1 MLSKPEHRNSSLAWP
16 SLLVKNIAEE
26 RVEPLC
32 QHPGPLGFSDLIF
45 LDLEGVIRDLS
56 LFYQF
61 LKLWMAIACPF
72 WDCNLGVVTVS
83 GFVLGDGDFF
93 FWCLT
98 SFLTIQSSI
107 SRSLSCSSGLQR
119 VTTVRTKSS
128 KSFTCCK
135 DNL

>member
-16 SLLVKNIAEE
+16 SLLVKNVAEE

-32 QHPGPLGFSDLIF
+32 QHPGALGVSDLTF
-45 LDLEGVIRDLS
+45 FVFRDLS

-61 LKLWMAIACPF
+61 FKLWVAIACLF

-83 GFVLGDGDFF
+83 GFVLGDGDCFF
-93 FWCLT
+93 LCLT